1 MKNNIVNSH
10 KLYKEFKS
18 IKILNNFIEKINKDI
33 YDRKKKCIF
42 LIIPQLYDLKLS
54 SRSNYQFFF
63 ENLDKKIHIIDTT
76 EKFIKLKNFKKMYIN
91 DKYGG
96 HLNKKGNKFISKT
109 VKKYLE
115 ENENNFKING

>member
-1 MKNNIVNSH
+1 
-10 KLYKEFKS
+10 
-18 IKILNNFIEKINKDI
+18 
-33 YDRKKKCIF
+33 
-42 LIIPQLYDLKLS
+42 
-54 SRSNYQFFF
+54 
-63 ENLDKKIHIIDTT
+63 
-76 EKFIKLKNFKKMYIN
+76 MYIN